1 MLDAMAVPVSGVGGA
16 HALVSAHELVD
27 GGVADAVADHG
38 VPHGRVTIDQFEQLK
53 DGEQRTF
60 RVRAGSYRLQVTATA
75 DGAGVTWIG
84 PQCENA
90 KETRVYD
97 SNCILGQ
104 DGQLMVSNPT
114 TFGLGATST
123 VTIKLTPQ

>member
-1 MLDAMAVPVSGVGGA
+1 MTIERLAFVLLVATLPGCDGCSKVSQAAAEAVETKP
-16 HALVSAHELVD
+16 
-27 GGVADAVADHG
+27 
-38 VPHGRVTIDQFEQLK
+38 TIDQFEQLK
-53 DGEQRTF
+53 DGESRTF

-75 DGAGVTWIG
+75 DGAGVTWAG
-84 PQCENA
+84 PQCQNA

-97 SNCILGQ
+97 SNCTLDQ
-104 DGQLMVSNPT
+104 DGQLTISNPT